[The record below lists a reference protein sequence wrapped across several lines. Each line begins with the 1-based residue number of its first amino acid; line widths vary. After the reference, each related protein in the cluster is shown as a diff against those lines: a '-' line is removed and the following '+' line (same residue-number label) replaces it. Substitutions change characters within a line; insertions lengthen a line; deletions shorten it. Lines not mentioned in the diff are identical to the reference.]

1 MMNTNN
7 LSGNSP
13 NNLPKILGWLGL
25 ACFVVLAVLVV
36 METYSYYFAAAGS
49 ARTADLARSGAR
61 HLGTQNTKQ
70 DATSEGFDVIE
81 PKDEV
86 AEFPDIIAYIE
97 KVEEPQFY
105 NRSRIIG
112 CYDNND
118 IIARA
123 HPGHT
128 CKSWFPIVSNIFFKP
143 KSLNE
148 IPRTAD
154 AHNVNNYF
162 NVEGK
167 DYSFAELCPETTAQ
181 KDPIACLYDRT
192 TAFDLMSTKI
202 ASINKA
208 VQEKQDQKI
217 TNLASDASYHVID
230 AGRLY
235 NLPQTR
241 DFTAYERSNGLGTN
255 IHGGTPGDQ
264 LDDLELYAKKMRVNY
279 LGAKK

>member
-1 MMNTNN
+1 MNTNN
-7 LSGNSP
+7 PVSNSQH
-13 NNLPKILGWLGL
+13 NLPKILGWLGL
-25 ACFVVLAVLVV
+25 ACFVVLAMLVV
-36 METYSYYFAAAGS
+36 METYTYYFAAAGS
-49 ARTADLARSGAR
+49 ARTADLAKSSSR
-61 HLGTQNTKQ
+61 HLGHN
-70 DATSEGFDVIE
+70 EGFDVIE

-86 AEFPDIIAYIE
+86 AEFPDIIDYIE

-128 CKSWFPIVSNIFFKP
+128 CKSWFPNVSNIFFKP

-148 IPRTAD
+148 IPRTPD
-154 AHNVNNYF
+154 APNMNNYF

-192 TAFDLMSTKI
+192 TAFDLMSAKI
-202 ASINKA
+202 ASINKS
-208 VQEKQDQKI
+208 VQEKQDKKI

-230 AGRLY
+230 ASRLY

-241 DFTAYERSNGLGTN
+241 DFTAYERSNGLGTM

-264 LDDLELYAKKMRVNY
+264 LDDFELYARKMRVNY
-279 LGAKK
+279 LGSKQNT